1 MKNSLCCI
9 RNISFSLQN
18 AAPAILGGIVKGL
31 KGGKM
36 VQSGDSTATP
46 KSAFDHL
53 EGMFWKSQQSDSA
66 PGLDHQ
72 ENMELDIGLVL
83 IYLELSL
90 PFSHLPFESLLFW
103 VNISLLN

>member
-9 RNISFSLQN
+9 HNISFSLQST
-18 AAPAILGGIVKGL
+18 APAILGGIVKGL

-46 KSAFDHL
+46 KSTFDHL
-53 EGMFWKSQQSDSA
+53 EGMFWRSQQSDSA

-72 ENMELDIGLVL
+72 ENLELDIGLVL
-83 IYLELSL
+83 IYLDLSP
-90 PFSHLPFESLLFW
+90 PFFHLPVDSSLFW
-103 VNISLLN
+103 VNVSLLN